1 MKKGG
6 GMIRLYVNFPLNTAR
21 NVSLDEA
28 QSHYLQKVMRLRLGD
43 KVLLF
48 NGKEGEWLAEIGEF
62 EKKRTHL
69 EVLSQTAV
77 QSPEWDLWML
87 FSPLKPKRQEFLVE
101 KATELGA
108 SCLWPVQCERTSI
121 LRVNIEKMSLHSREA
136 AEQCGRLTLPEVK
149 PLTSLQKVLKEWPDE
164 RRLLFGD
171 ETLTAPPLSDISLD
185 KSKKYAFLV
194 GPEGGFSPQELSLL
208 RALPSG
214 QGVTLNPHILRAET
228 AALVGLSYLQLQL
241 LKTK

>member
-1 MKKGG
+1 
-6 GMIRLYVNFPLNTAR
+6 MIRLYVNFPLNTAK

-28 QSHYLQKVMRLRLGD
+28 KSHYLQKVMRLRLGD

-48 NGKEGEWLAEIGEF
+48 NGKEGEWLTEIKEF

-77 QSPEWDLWML
+77 QSPERDLWML

-121 LRVNIEKMSLHSREA
+121 PRVNIEKMSLHSREA

-149 PLTSLQKVLKEWPDE
+149 PLTSLQKVLKEWPKE
-164 RRLLFGD
+164 RSLLFGD
-171 ETLTAPPLSDISLD
+171 ETLTAPPLSEISLD
-185 KSKKYAFLV
+185 KSKEYAFLV